1 MDTSATARKQS
12 VMRLCRM
19 ITHGRTEPTATT
31 GSTRPNSVSCNW
43 QLDGGSAVL
52 ADIGLL
58 RRLTTSGKEQT

>member
-31 GSTRPNSVSCNW
+31 GSTRPKGV
-43 QLDGGSAVL
+43 
-52 ADIGLL
+52 I
-58 RRLTTSGKEQT
+58 RH